1 MTDRADELL
10 KRWGMFAA
18 AKETGALGYP
28 GRSAFF
34 RLEATGSSEIAA
46 SQPVDALVLMV
57 DRIVAAFKTARPE
70 LFYAAVYW
78 YVYAEPAGRIASRVG
93 CCRDTVYAR
102 VNAVKAAVAVALEA
116 KPCATVG
123 Q

>member
-10 KRWGMFAA
+10 KRWGIFAA

-34 RLEATGSSEIAA
+34 KLEASGALAA
-46 SQPVDALVLMV
+46 SQPVDAAVLMV
-57 DRIVAAFKTARPE
+57 DRIVAAFRTAKPE

-78 YVYAEPAGRIASRVG
+78 YVFAEPASRIASRAG

-102 VNAVKAAVAVALEA
+102 INAVKAAVAVALEA
-116 KPCATVG
+116 KTATT
-123 Q
+123 